1 MNSFIENVNYLASL
15 DNNYGDG
22 IVLNKNNLSLRNVA
36 NDVTLKFS
44 YFNYNT
50 KQIETVDKIIN
61 GMFYTGLETAL
72 QEFCAKIE
80 SSLGGN
86 KFHASFTIYGHN
98 ISITINSLDEKLK
111 CTEINFNAKIT
122 STQVEI
128 YNLYGDVINPLK
140 LLSVLAMLEPEVVDA
155 IPMVYENIDSIIHI
169 NSNTDLLNDIKNNII
184 PNINEIL
191 EADNNALIASQKALD
206 ASASAS
212 NALDSENKAEK
223 WASESEDVE
232 VETGEYS
239 AKHWALKS
247 KELSAGVALNI
258 SYDNTES
265 GLSSSTTQDAID
277 ELDNNLDNLS
287 ANVYTKSE
295 INSSL
300 ATKVDKVIGKQLSTE
315 DFTTFEKNKLIGIAI
330 GANNYTLPAATS
342 TKNGGVELYS
352 DTVQTVASNEVT
364 NTASRTYGLQF
375 NSAGQAV
382 VNVPWVDTN
391 TVYTHP
397 TTDGSLHVPATS
409 TTNNGKVLMAGA
421 TAGVFAWST
430 LPNVTTTTAGYMLAA
445 DKVKLDGIAVNANNY
460 VHPSTHD
467 ASIIAVTDTFNNSN
481 GSTVQ
486 IVLDD
491 LDNAIDVQKGRID
504 ALLTASTADK
514 DTFSEIVTLI
524 NSVDTTNDTVFAGYV
539 DTNNTRSTTIE
550 TNITNLTNNKVDKT
564 NIQALHAT
572 DALRVSGKTIS
583 LYKGDGTFE
592 TIGTQDTVYTH
603 PVSGATAGT
612 YKSVTVD
619 INGHVT
625 SGTNPTTV
633 SGYGL
638 TDVYTKTEVNSMIPT
653 TLPASDVYA
662 WAKVATKPTYTAS
675 EVGLGNVTNESKSTM
690 FTSPTF
696 TGTPVAGTAAV
707 GTNTTQV
714 ATTAFVVNE
723 INKIEEW

>member
-1 MNSFIENVNYLASL
+1 M
-15 DNNYGDG
+15 
-22 IVLNKNNLSLRNVA
+22 
-36 NDVTLKFS
+36 S
-44 YFNYNT
+44 Y
-50 KQIETVDKIIN
+50 
-61 GMFYTGLETAL
+61 
-72 QEFCAKIE
+72 
-80 SSLGGN
+80 
-86 KFHASFTIYGHN
+86 
-98 ISITINSLDEKLK
+98 ITINDLSVIQSNKITGNEKLIITDSNNNSKSIEFESVIEYAIENFDNTVDEKL
-111 CTEINFNAKIT
+111 
-122 STQVEI
+122 
-128 YNLYGDVINPLK
+128 
-140 LLSVLAMLEPEVVDA
+140 
-155 IPMVYENIDSIIHI
+155 
-169 NSNTDLLNDIKNNII
+169 
-184 PNINEIL
+184 
-191 EADNNALIASQKALD
+191 
-206 ASASAS
+206 
-212 NALDSENKAEK
+212 
-223 WASESEDVE
+223 
-232 VETGEYS
+232 
-239 AKHWALKS
+239 
-247 KELSAGVALNI
+247 EL
-258 SYDNTES
+258 
-265 GLSSSTTQDAID
+265 
-277 ELDNNLDNLS
+277 
-287 ANVYTKSE
+287 
-295 INSSL
+295 
-300 ATKVDKVIGKQLSTE
+300 KVDKVIGKQLSTE
-315 DFTTFEKNKLIGIAI
+315 DFTTAEKNKLIGIAI

-342 TKNGGVELYS
+342 TENGGVELYS
-352 DTVQTVASNEVT
+352 DTVQTVASNAVT
-364 NTASRTYGLQF
+364 NTDSRTYGLQF

-504 ALLTASTADK
+504 AILTASTVDK

-550 TNITNLTNNKVDKT
+550 TNITKLTKLTNNKVDKT

-592 TIGTQDTVYTH
+592 TIDTQDTVYTH

-638 TDVYTKTEVNSMIPT
+638 TDVYTKTEVNSLIPT

-714 ATTAFVVNE
+714 ATTAYVIAE